1 MYSCKIEQEASMRM
15 TRNSAVITLVI
26 TSCLFLPFAV
36 RAAQA
41 ASGDGY
47 VQQGSGGDLSPEA
60 KAKLE
65 QKISKVL
72 IGLPRYGMFDNVAFE
87 LNGRTVTL
95 LGQVHDNS
103 LKPAA
108 EQAVRKIEGVENVVN
123 NLTVLPPSPGDD
135 RLRRAVSRAIYNY
148 PGMVNYSP
156 NGNNPPIHI
165 IVENGHV
172 TLVGIVNSEGDKNTA
187 GIRAQSV
194 RGVVSVTNN
203 LRVMKG

>member
-1 MYSCKIEQEASMRM
+1 MRM
-15 TRNSAVITLVI
+15 TRNSVVITFVV
-26 TSCLFLPFAV
+26 TSCLFLPFAA
-36 RAAQA
+36 RAAQPA
-41 ASGDGY
+41 PSAEY
-47 VQQGSGGDLSPEA
+47 VQQGGGGVDMSAEA

-65 QKISKVL
+65 QKISKTL
-72 IGLPRYGMFDNVAFE
+72 IGLPRYGMFDNIAFE

-172 TLVGIVNSEGDKNTA
+172 TLVGVVNNEGDKNTA
-187 GIRAQSV
+187 GIRARTV
-194 RGVVSVTNN
+194 RGVISVTNN
-203 LRVMKG
+203 LRVVKG